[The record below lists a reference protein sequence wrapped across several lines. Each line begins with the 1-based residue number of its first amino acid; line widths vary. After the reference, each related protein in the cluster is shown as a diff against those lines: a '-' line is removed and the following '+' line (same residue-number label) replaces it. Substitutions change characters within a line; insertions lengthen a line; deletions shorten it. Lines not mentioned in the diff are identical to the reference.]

1 MLMSNFML
9 NKKSK
14 KVMGRPKLGTED
26 AKGVFFAARFTP
38 AEAKELDGAMRQAG
52 QSKSAWIRN
61 LLLSAAR
68 HGKVSA

>member
-1 MLMSNFML
+1 MLMSHFML
-9 NKKSK
+9 NKMSK
-14 KVMGRPKLGTED
+14 KVMGRPKIGIKN
-26 AKGVFFAARFTP
+26 AKGVFFAARFTL
-38 AEAKELDGAMRQAG
+38 AEAKELDGAIRHAG